1 MALPSPDRL
10 VLLMISGSQS
20 DVLMKQLTEADFRFT
35 LINSTGGLLQEAMIC
50 LMIGFSHERLPALL
64 DVLHSS
70 GRTYKKFIP
79 TQGMLP
85 MEQAALPMME
95 AQLGGATI
103 FMLNVER
110 FEQI

>member
-1 MALPSPDRL
+1 
-10 VLLMISGSQS
+10 MISGSQA
-20 DVLMKQLTEADFRFT
+20 DLLMKQLTGANFRFT
-35 LINSTGGLLQEAMIC
+35 LMNSTGGILQDAMLC

-64 DVLHSS
+64 DIIHSS
-70 GRTYKKFIP
+70 GRTYKRFIP

-103 FMLNVER
+103 YMLNVDR